1 MLLYTKILRI
11 SNSSPVSTATRITLP
26 ITDDTNLPYFTL
38 CSVML
43 DGAQPEDRLR
53 RSVLAYSDIRQRPLS
68 RVRAFSRE

>member
-1 MLLYTKILRI
+1 
-11 SNSSPVSTATRITLP
+11 
-26 ITDDTNLPYFTL
+26 
-38 CSVML
+38 ML